1 VKVKAALSPKTMMR
15 VMRRLLASALLVSQL
30 HCCSCLLPAIIVTG
44 GSSGLGKECARKLA
58 ASSGAH
64 IILACRDQR
73 AGATAAAEI
82 LAEHPGA
89 SVVTEVS
96 WVFTELQVTAL

>member
-1 VKVKAALSPKTMMR
+1 MMHITR
-15 VMRRLLASALLVSQL
+15 KLVVSALLVSQL
-30 HCCSCLLPAIIVTG
+30 RCCSCLVPAIIVTG

-96 WVFTELQVTAL
+96 YCTECF